1 MAFKNVLSFD
11 TIQGRVPNLKTRGT
25 SLKYLAF
32 LPLLLGGI
40 LLFHQNGT
48 AKSAEQIQNSL
59 SLISEGSEDPQINS
73 KILVEIFLAAQ
84 QKENL
89 TKIKKE
95 FEAFEITRVRA
106 QFIRVGNPPENI
118 AIGRNITAP
127 VARLAIQMAITY
139 NQGIKY
145 LLPEERLSPN
155 YIAIGTSMFDELF
168 QIPISAEDLK
178 RLSDPTLTTPEF
190 HALYRHLTGEDRRP

>member
-1 MAFKNVLSFD
+1 M
-11 TIQGRVPNLKTRGT
+11 
-25 SLKYLAF
+25 KYLAF

-40 LLFHQNGT
+40 LLIHQTGI
-48 AKSAEQIQNSL
+48 ARAAEQIQNTA
-59 SLISEGSEDPQINS
+59 SLISEESEDPEANS
-73 KILVEIFLAAQ
+73 KILVEIFLAVQ

-95 FEAFEITRVRA
+95 FEAFSITRVKG
-106 QFIRVGNPPENI
+106 QFFRLGNPPENI

-139 NQGIKY
+139 NRGIKY

-155 YIAIGTSMFDELF
+155 YIAIGTSMFDESF
-168 QIPISAEDLK
+168 QIPISPEDLK
-178 RLSDPTLTTPEF
+178 RLSDPALTTPEF
-190 HALYRHLTGEDRRP
+190 HTLYRHLTREDRRP

>member
-1 MAFKNVLSFD
+1 
-11 TIQGRVPNLKTRGT
+11 
-25 SLKYLAF
+25 LKYLAF

-48 AKSAEQIQNSL
+48 AESAEQIPNSL

-89 TKIKKE
+89 TKIKKD
-95 FEAFEITRVRA
+95 FEAFAITRVRA
-106 QFIRVGNPPENI
+106 QFVRVGNPPENI

-139 NQGIKY
+139 NRGIKY

-155 YIAIGTSMFDELF
+155 YVAIGTSMFDELF

-178 RLSDPTLTTPEF
+178 RLSDPALTTPEF
-190 HALYRHLTGEDRRP
+190 HTLYRHLTGEDRRP